1 MRPWKRLGFLQNPY
15 KPIGLDEPKIRLSNL
30 KLIESI
36 IDPSATLSE
45 SISKGIQYLMIN
57 PAKDSVCIY
66 RTQDELYIMSNTRYK
81 IELRTIPL

>member
-1 MRPWKRLGFLQNPY
+1 MRFFVVSNKKGY
-15 KPIGLDEPKIRLSNL
+15 KPIGLDEPDL

-45 SISKGIQYLMIN
+45 SISKGVQYLIAN
-57 PAKDSVCIY
+57 PGIESVCVY